1 MNGRVAV
8 SVQNLPP
15 SGIRKFFDIVSEM
28 DDVVTLGVGEPDFV
42 TPWHIREA
50 CMYSLERGYTTY
62 TSNKGLKE
70 LREEISYYTY
80 RQIGI
85 EYNPETEILV
95 TVGVSEGLDLL
106 MRTLLNPGD
115 EVLIPEPSYV
125 SYRPCAILAG
135 GRPIAVPVSEENG
148 FTITA
153 EELEKYITDKT
164 KLLLLCYPNNPTGAV
179 LDKKAILEIAAF
191 ACRYNLLVISDEIYS
206 RLFYEGEFVSIASV
220 NGMKERTIVLNGLS
234 KAHAMTGW
242 RIGFILG
249 PKDIVDGAVKIHQYT
264 MLCAPMMSQK
274 AAIEALRNGEEHVKE
289 MVQKYNQRRR
299 LIVKGLNDIGLPC
312 FNPKGAFYVFPS
324 IKHTGLSS
332 QEFAEKLLFS
342 EKVAVVPGNAFG
354 PSGEG
359 HIRCSYAASIDQINT
374 ALERIH
380 SFLQKISRV

>member
-1 MNGRVAV
+1 
-8 SVQNLPP
+8 
-15 SGIRKFFDIVSEM
+15 
-28 DDVVTLGVGEPDFV
+28 
-42 TPWHIREA
+42 
-50 CMYSLERGYTTY
+50 
-62 TSNKGLKE
+62 
-70 LREEISYYTY
+70 
-80 RQIGI
+80 
-85 EYNPETEILV
+85 
-95 TVGVSEGLDLL
+95 
-106 MRTLLNPGD
+106 
-115 EVLIPEPSYV
+115 
-125 SYRPCAILAG
+125 
-135 GRPIAVPVSEENG
+135 
-148 FTITA
+148 
-153 EELEKYITDKT
+153 
-164 KLLLLCYPNNPTGAV
+164 
-179 LDKKAILEIAAF
+179 
-191 ACRYNLLVISDEIYS
+191 
-206 RLFYEGEFVSIASV
+206 
-220 NGMKERTIVLNGLS
+220 MKERTIVLNGLS